1 MSLKR
6 FAIEEWVGS
15 LVFSSIPIS
24 GRDKLF
30 KYLLVSNSVL
40 LAAFSKIVLYEYCQT
55 LLTFT
60 CLIPP
65 HSLDGKFSLSRPRL
79 VAGPDRAG
87 WLQDAVECTIRFLP
101 RVYHNRIRAAMIGAA
116 AGLTATLQHPAPTS
130 HFTITIATILVQYWV
145 PTPNY
150 KIRSQHN
157 KPLHKV
163 IYSPFTHPSYC
174 KSHGGGL
181 MLQWAVITSGPSPVS
196 VLSLA
201 QVWL

>member
-15 LVFSSIPIS
+15 LVLSSIPIS

-87 WLQDAVECTIRFLP
+87 WLQDAPEFISTESEQPGLVLP
-101 RVYHNRIRAAMIGAA
+101 LVLLPHNSIQLIN
-116 AGLTATLQHPAPTS
+116 LTLPS
-130 HFTITIATILVQYWV
+130 LLL
-145 PTPNY
+145 
-150 KIRSQHN
+150 
-157 KPLHKV
+157 LH
-163 IYSPFTHPSYC
+163 Y
-174 KSHGGGL
+174 
-181 MLQWAVITSGPSPVS
+181 M
-196 VLSLA
+196 LSLNLFTEPGLPGSRLNFSFLSRPA
-201 QVWL
+201 LALTPRNDIDCIIDQVSRRLSSHAD

>member
-6 FAIEEWVGS
+6 SAAEKNGLEV
-15 LVFSSIPIS
+15 
-24 GRDKLF
+24 LF
-30 KYLLVSNSVL
+30 CQAFQGETNCLNIYLFNSVL
-40 LAAFSKIVLYEYCQT
+40 LDAFPKIVLYEYCQT

-130 HFTITIATILVQYWV
+130 HFTTTIATILVQY
-145 PTPNY
+145 
-150 KIRSQHN
+150 
-157 KPLHKV
+157 
-163 IYSPFTHPSYC
+163 
-174 KSHGGGL
+174 
-181 MLQWAVITSGPSPVS
+181 
-196 VLSLA
+196 
-201 QVWL
+201 

>member
-6 FAIEEWVGS
+6 FAIEELVGS
-15 LVFSSIPIS
+15 LVLSSIPIS

-79 VAGPDRAG
+79 VAWSRSCG
-87 WLQDAVECTIRFLP
+87 L
-101 RVYHNRIRAAMIGAA
+101 A
-116 AGLTATLQHPAPTS
+116 AGCWMLDAPFDSSPEFITPELEQPWLVLQTGH
-130 HFTITIATILVQYWV
+130 
-145 PTPNY
+145 
-150 KIRSQHN
+150 
-157 KPLHKV
+157 LHKV
-163 IYSPFTHPSYC
+163 IYCPFTHPSYC
-174 KSHGGGL
+174 KSHGEGV
-181 MLQWAVITSGPSPVS
+181 MLQLLQWLHLVQAQS
-196 VLSLA
+196 VY
-201 QVWL
+201 

>member
-55 LLTFT
+55 WLTFT

-87 WLQDAVECTIRFLP
+87 WLQDAVECTIPPQSLSQP
-101 RVYHNRIRAAMIGAA
+101 N
-116 AGLTATLQHPAPTS
+116 QSS
-130 HFTITIATILVQYWV
+130 HDWCC
-145 PTPNY
+145 
-150 KIRSQHN
+150 RW
-157 KPLHKV
+157 
-163 IYSPFTHPSYC
+163 SYC
-174 KSHGGGL
+174 H
-181 MLQWAVITSGPSPVS
+181 ITASSSYISLHHHYCYYTGSI
-196 VLSLA
+196 LSSNAKL
-201 QVWL
+201 